1 MRNATLP
8 YSLAETCDIRSAKG
22 GVATDFAA
30 HDPRQASVARAP
42 YRGEHA
48 AEGTEGTNMAQGL
61 TSTQEIVEVRV
72 DNFMRGSIKDALA
85 QELAARPEHRIVALS
100 TVAGGDEFNGVIRVV
115 AVIEY
120 L

>member
-1 MRNATLP
+1 MLFLSGTLT
-8 YSLAETCDIRSAKG
+8 LSAPTD
-22 GVATDFAA
+22 VAD
-30 HDPRQASVARAP
+30 AP

-48 AEGTEGTNMAQGL
+48 VERIEGMDMAQGL
-61 TSTQEIVEVRV
+61 TSNQEVVEVRL
-72 DNFMRGSIKDALA
+72 DNFMRGSIKDALT

-100 TVAGGDEFNGVIRVV
+100 TTAGGDEFNGVIRVV

>member
-1 MRNATLP
+1 MLFLSGTLT
-8 YSLAETCDIRSAKG
+8 LSAPTD
-22 GVATDFAA
+22 VAG
-30 HDPRQASVARAP
+30 AP

-48 AEGTEGTNMAQGL
+48 VERSEGMDMAQGL
-61 TSTQEIVEVRV
+61 TSNQEIVEVRL
-72 DNFMRGSIKDALA
+72 DNFMRGSIKDALT
-85 QELAARPEHRIVALS
+85 QELAARPENRIVALS